1 MGTWSQSAGVSN
13 VPYGVNDVVS
23 YNNVAYVST
32 TTHSVGQNNP
42 SVTAGWDVL
51 VQASNGTSGTSGA
64 NGSSGQTGSS
74 GQSGTAG
81 TSGSSVSVSGTN
93 NTYVKF
99 TSATTVGNSAFSI
112 RDNTTNYAL
121 NLGTQANSSRYGEVA
136 QAVTSISSSND
147 IQYGKVMAKYAIAS
161 SSTQTLNLSSA
172 TDRITVPNNSVIGF
186 VANLIVQDD
195 SNQNVDYRR
204 YEGAIKNVGGSTS
217 LVGVVTEIT
226 VTQNSSL
233 FTCAVTADDTN
244 DALSIAVTNS
254 GANTIKCLATV
265 DIYQITKG

>member
-1 MGTWSQSAGVSN
+1 M
-13 VPYGVNDVVS
+13 
-23 YNNVAYVST
+23 
-32 TTHSVGQNNP
+32 
-42 SVTAGWDVL
+42 
-51 VQASNGTSGTSGA
+51 
-64 NGSSGQTGSS
+64 
-74 GQSGTAG
+74 
-81 TSGSSVSVSGTN
+81 SVSGTN

-99 TSATTVGNSAFSI
+99 TSGTTVGNSAFSI

-136 QAVTSISSSND
+136 QAVTTITSSND

-172 TDRITVPNNSVIGF
+172 SDRITVPNNSVIGF
-186 VANLIVQDD
+186 VANLVVQDD

-204 YEGAIKNVGGSTS
+204 YEGAIKNIGGSTS
-217 LVGVVTEIT
+217 LVGVVTEIS
-226 VTQNSSL
+226 VTQDTSL

-254 GANTIKCLATV
+254 SANTIKCLATV